1 MKYSRAI
8 APAKVILFGEHFVV
22 NGSRAI
28 ATALDLFTS
37 VTAAEK
43 ASWPLELES
52 ASLGL
57 KCVTGPELACSSRE
71 LEPLLSTIRA
81 LRSRGYDVP
90 PARLTIESDIPPS
103 AGLGSSASVSA
114 ATAAALTALAGQDI
128 GPEELFEVTMEGE
141 RVAHGNPSGVDA
153 ATVVYGGTI
162 VFRRGVGVLD
172 SLDSRVGPIVVAY
185 SGVRRSTGAAVL
197 SVIKSLNAVRELRD
211 LMIGLVERLIDAAWE
226 ALRDGSLEALGN
238 QDGSLEALGNLM
250 NINHGLLS
258 AIGVS
263 TPELEELLY
272 AARRAGALGAKL
284 TGAGWGGSVI
294 AVARPDAMKGVVEAL
309 SSRSGWVRVLEGG
322 ARGARAIETNP

>member
-114 ATAAALTALAGQDI
+114 ATAVALMALAGQDI

-197 SVIKSLNAVRELRD
+197 SVIKFLNAVRELRD

-226 ALRDGSLEALGN
+226 ALR
-238 QDGSLEALGNLM
+238 DGSLEALGNLM

-284 TGAGWGGSVI
+284 TGAGCGGSVI

-322 ARGARAIETNP
+322 ARGARVIEKNP

>member
-226 ALRDGSLEALGN
+226 ALRDGSLET
-238 QDGSLEALGNLM
+238 LGNLM

-309 SSRSGWVRVLEGG
+309 SSRSSWVRVLEGE

>member
-1 MKYSRAI
+1 
-8 APAKVILFGEHFVV
+8 VILFGEHFVV

-57 KCVTGPELACSSRE
+57 KCVTGPELTCSSRE

-114 ATAAALTALAGQDI
+114 ATAAALTALAGQDV

-172 SLDSRVGPIVVAY
+172 SLDSTVGPIVVAY

-197 SVIKSLNAVRELRD
+197 SVIKFLNVVRELRD

-226 ALRDGSLEALGN
+226 ALRDGSLET
-238 QDGSLEALGNLM
+238 LGNLM

-284 TGAGWGGSVI
+284 TGAGCGGSVI

>member
-197 SVIKSLNAVRELRD
+197 SVIKFLNVVRELRD

-226 ALRDGSLEALGN
+226 ALRDGSLET
-238 QDGSLEALGNLM
+238 LGNLM

-284 TGAGWGGSVI
+284 TGAGCGGSVI

-322 ARGARAIETNP
+322 ARGARVIEKNP

>member
-172 SLDSRVGPIVVAY
+172 SLDSGVGPIVVAY
-185 SGVRRSTGAAVL
+185 SGVRRSTRAAVL

-226 ALRDGSLEALGN
+226 ALR
-238 QDGSLEALGNLM
+238 DGSLEALGNLM

-284 TGAGWGGSVI
+284 TGAGCGGSVI
-294 AVARPDAMKGVVEAL
+294 AVARPDAMKRVVEAL

-322 ARGARAIETNP
+322 ARGARAIEKNP

>member
-172 SLDSRVGPIVVAY
+172 SLDSGVGPIVVAY
-185 SGVRRSTGAAVL
+185 SGVRRSTEAAVL
-197 SVIKSLNAVRELRD
+197 SVIKFLNVVRELRD

-226 ALRDGSLEALGN
+226 ALRDGSLET
-238 QDGSLEALGNLM
+238 LGNLM

-284 TGAGWGGSVI
+284 TGAGCGGSVI

-322 ARGARAIETNP
+322 ARGARVIETNP

>member
-1 MKYSRAI
+1 
-8 APAKVILFGEHFVV
+8 
-22 NGSRAI
+22 
-28 ATALDLFTS
+28 
-37 VTAAEK
+37 
-43 ASWPLELES
+43 
-52 ASLGL
+52 
-57 KCVTGPELACSSRE
+57 
-71 LEPLLSTIRA
+71 
-81 LRSRGYDVP
+81 
-90 PARLTIESDIPPS
+90 
-103 AGLGSSASVSA
+103 
-114 ATAAALTALAGQDI
+114 
-128 GPEELFEVTMEGE
+128 MEGE

-226 ALRDGSLEALGN
+226 ALRDGSLET
-238 QDGSLEALGNLM
+238 LGNLM

-309 SSRSGWVRVLEGG
+309 SSRSSWVRVLEGE

>member
-57 KCVTGPELACSSRE
+57 KCVTGPELTCSSRE

-197 SVIKSLNAVRELRD
+197 SVIKFLNAVRELRD

-226 ALRDGSLEALGN
+226 ALR
-238 QDGSLEALGNLM
+238 DGSLEALGNLM

-284 TGAGWGGSVI
+284 TGAGCGGSVI

>member
-1 MKYSRAI
+1 MRYSRAR

-57 KCVTGPELACSSRE
+57 KCVTGPELTCSSRE

-90 PARLTIESDIPPS
+90 PARLTVESDIPPS

-114 ATAAALTALAGQDI
+114 ATAAALTALADQDI

-141 RVAHGNPSGVDA
+141 RVAHGNPSGVDP

-162 VFRRGVGVLD
+162 VFRRGQGLENSLNGAWAGQRDYRPSPAGPRKLRAQGAGPPGGVDELLELRGRD
-172 SLDSRVGPIVVAY
+172 AYGGEEAMVYVHEGPHVLKLVAPY
-185 SGVRRSTGAAVL
+185 GRPGQVYQLLYEAQQVAPEGADPVKEPQHVKHGGRRAPPQAGVRHHQGHAEPPL
-197 SVIKSLNAVRELRD
+197 
-211 LMIGLVERLIDAAWE
+211 
-226 ALRDGSLEALGN
+226 
-238 QDGSLEALGNLM
+238 
-250 NINHGLLS
+250 
-258 AIGVS
+258 
-263 TPELEELLY
+263 
-272 AARRAGALGAKL
+272 
-284 TGAGWGGSVI
+284 
-294 AVARPDAMKGVVEAL
+294 
-309 SSRSGWVRVLEGG
+309 
-322 ARGARAIETNP
+322 

>member
-1 MKYSRAI
+1 MRYSRAR

-57 KCVTGPELACSSRE
+57 KCVTGPELTCSSRE

-90 PARLTIESDIPPS
+90 PARLTVESDIPPS

-141 RVAHGNPSGVDA
+141 RVAHGNPSGVDP

-162 VFRRGVGVLD
+162 VFRRGQGVLERLEGGLSVPLVVAD
-172 SLDSRVGPIVVAY
+172 SGLRRSTAAPVLNVLRFLDRVGPLR
-185 SGVRRSTGAAVL
+185 G
-197 SVIKSLNAVRELRD
+197 SLL
-211 LMIGLVERLIDAAWE
+211 GLVEQLIDLAWS
-226 ALRDGSLEALGN
+226 AIRGN
-238 QDGSLEALGNLM
+238 QLEDVGALM

-263 TPELEELLY
+263 TPELEELVY
-272 AARRAGALGAKL
+272 AARRAGALGSKL
-284 TGAGWGGSVI
+284 TGAGWGGSII
-294 AVARPDAMKGVVEAL
+294 ALPGPGSVEAVL
-309 SSRSGWVRVLEGG
+309 EALRSRSGWVRALGSGV
-322 ARGARAIETNP
+322 RGAHVIEVSP

>member
-1 MKYSRAI
+1 MRYSRAR
-8 APAKVILFGEHFVV
+8 APAKAILFGEHFVV

-43 ASWPLELES
+43 ASWPLELAS

-57 KCVTGPELACSSRE
+57 RCVTGPELTCSSRE

-90 PARLTIESDIPPS
+90 PARLTVESDILPS

-197 SVIKSLNAVRELRD
+197 SVIKFLNAVRELRD

-226 ALRDGSLEALGN
+226 ALRDGSLET
-238 QDGSLEALGNLM
+238 LGNLM

-284 TGAGWGGSVI
+284 TGAGCGGSVI

-309 SSRSGWVRVLEGG
+309 SFRSGWVRVLEGG
-322 ARGARAIETNP
+322 ARGARVIETNP

>member
-57 KCVTGPELACSSRE
+57 KCVTGPELTCSSRE

-185 SGVRRSTGAAVL
+185 SGVRRSTRAAVL

-226 ALRDGSLEALGN
+226 ALRDGS
-238 QDGSLEALGNLM
+238 DGSLEALGNLM

-284 TGAGWGGSVI
+284 TGAGCGGSVI

-322 ARGARAIETNP
+322 ARGARAIEKNP